1 MFESQFSNIMETKTI
16 WKIVGSAV
24 CLSLFV
30 IPCGVAYHKQRT
42 LLDDKDFT
50 IYSLKTYRVSFAEDP
65 NVLNETHAFLS
76 SALEVNQSSAMK
88 ALNFSEGLNGD
99 TFESFRAEG
108 KKLRS
113 ETTELK
119 TCTPGTVKKW
129 DDYSK
134 RIEEYTKQGLP
145 RFMTFSL
152 TSRKVE
158 DLSREETIQLKVLQP
173 YYLTP
178 HQRHAYEEG
187 CKEAI
192 DIIGKMYR
200 KFLTLEC
207 IGLSAL
213 SLSLVW
219 GVLHRERAYQIAM
232 ACCCAAMGTLFCILA
247 IGFLFSS
254 DGEYLQ
260 RWVAAMVLF
269 RLAARFLGATAILMV
284 EAKSPME
291 VDS

>member
-1 MFESQFSNIMETKTI
+1 MSCVPVFESQFSNIMETKTI

-30 IPCGVAYHKQRT
+30 ILCGVAYHKQRT

-65 NVLNETHAFLS
+65 NLLNDTFNTTHAFLS
-76 SALEVNQSSAMK
+76 SALEANKRSAMK
-88 ALNFSEGLNGD
+88 ALKFSEGLNGD
-99 TFESFRAEG
+99 TLESFRAEG

-129 DDYSK
+129 DDYSR

-158 DLSREETIQLKVLQP
+158 DLSREEIAQLKILQP
-173 YYLTP
+173 YYMTP
-178 HQRHAYEEG
+178 DQRHAYKEG

-192 DIIGKMYR
+192 DFIEIKYR

-219 GVLHRERAYQIAM
+219 GVKCERAYQIAM
-232 ACCCAAMGTLFCILA
+232 ACCCAAMGTLFCVLA
-247 IGFLFSS
+247 IGLLFSS
-254 DGEYLQ
+254 DGEYLK
-260 RWVAAMVLF
+260 R
-269 RLAARFLGATAILMV
+269 
-284 EAKSPME
+284 
-291 VDS
+291 

>member
-1 MFESQFSNIMETKTI
+1 MRLKAASFVSSLVGFLVLFALPSGFAWHSHYTMFDNE
-16 WKIVGSAV
+16 G
-24 CLSLFV
+24 
-30 IPCGVAYHKQRT
+30 
-42 LLDDKDFT
+42 FT
-50 IYSLKTYRVSFAEDP
+50 IPSLKTYRVTFPEDP
-65 NVLNETHAFLS
+65 NVLNQTHAFLS

-99 TFESFRAEG
+99 TLESFRAEG

-145 RFMTFSL
+145 RFMTLSL

-158 DLSREETIQLKVLQP
+158 DLSREETIQLKVPQP

-192 DIIGKMYR
+192 DFIGKKYR
-200 KFLTLEC
+200 KFLTLET
-207 IGLSAL
+207 IGLYSL
-213 SLSLVW
+213 MLSLVC
-219 GVLHRERAYQIAM
+219 GICLCDKRAQYISM
-232 ACCCAAMGTLFCILA
+232 ACCCAAMGVTFYIIASALLIT
-247 IGFLFSS
+247 S
-254 DGEYLQ
+254 DGRYLSG
-260 RWVAAMVLF
+260 WVAGMVLF
-269 RLAARFLGATAILMV
+269 KLAYPFLGATLILMIRIKK
-284 EAKSPME
+284 A
-291 VDS
+291 